1 MAEEFNSCAKL
12 ANEQSITEAKK
23 EYKKILKSG
32 GDPLEV
38 MLKMQHKL
46 QEALYEKL
54 PDQTFNIND
63 LDTIGKKYDFLREN
77 KVAFDDEFSELVDS
91 LPGMSL
97 NAKDRSALWKRWKA
111 GYKKIR
117 NIKFSEL
124 SEEDQKE
131 AKYEI
136 IDMWHFMCNCFLAMD
151 LSGEDIFEYYYT
163 KNAENFRR
171 YNSDY

>member
-1 MAEEFNSCAKL
+1 L
-12 ANEQSITEAKK
+12 
-23 EYKKILKSG
+23 
-32 GDPLEV
+32 
-38 MLKMQHKL
+38 
-46 QEALYEKL
+46 
-54 PDQTFNIND
+54 D

-111 GYKKIR
+111 GY
-117 NIKFSEL
+117 
-124 SEEDQKE
+124 
-131 AKYEI
+131 
-136 IDMWHFMCNCFLAMD
+136 DMWHFMCNCFLAMD